1 MYVISLCA
9 FKITVFRRSTSQLIC
24 SKKVLFRPPEREF
37 WTALCF
43 TTDASFYFFIYF
55 FYHRIS
61 ELPRPIAVKVCD
73 RHLDAFYNP
82 SPKIQKICGPYPKKN
97 LGPKACKVWGDFTQ
111 LPTLVA
117 DISGTSQHIQNQK
130 DMRYVTE
137 NDSFSIR
144 RNKYGEL
151 WSTVYKVGHVSL
163 DPPKSTFLGD
173 CFGSYGVLAPQIF
186 YMC

>member
-1 MYVISLCA
+1 MHSKSQCFVGQPASSSVPRKFFSGPRNGNSGQPYVLL
-9 FKITVFRRSTSQLIC
+9 QML
-24 SKKVLFRPPEREF
+24 LFI
-37 WTALCF
+37 
-43 TTDASFYFFIYF
+43 FFIYF

-73 RHLDAFYNP
+73 RHLDALYNP
-82 SPKIQKICGPYPKKN
+82 SPKIQKIWGPYPKKN
-97 LGPKACKVWGDFTQ
+97 LGPKTCKVWGDFTQ

-117 DISGTSQHIQNQK
+117 NISGTSQHIQNQK